1 MYVLLTGGVALVPMR
16 HLEHRNATPFSK
28 IMTPFFGK
36 KCYICATETK
46 SLKIKELKNMK
57 TKLYMIA
64 LAAISMM
71 LGSCSDSNS
80 EFSQDYLA
88 DTPIKLNVSV
98 DEPTTRAGYS
108 STELPEGFWLTVVHY
123 LDSYHNV
130 PDGTYSYEVWAKK
143 VGDIWKTYKTYELDD
158 GTLGVTDEEV
168 TMLWANMKDN
178 VDVMAYTKIQ
188 NFTIPT
194 AQTSDEQLKQ
204 ADVLYMPPTDIDP
217 SKEGIKVA
225 LQHAMS
231 KINLTIE
238 LGSEF
243 EFTEDINKKITD
255 VKIDGSLVSD
265 WFTLDGQH
273 QTEGNPQTITPFYT
287 GATPFSK
294 DANGVIT
301 KATATYEAIL
311 IPQTIASGKF
321 TVSFKVDGKL
331 YEWVYNNEAGLTLA
345 PSTAYT
351 LKLIAGDDKVQPVS
365 FSVAPW
371 NAGNGEN
378 GEEKETD

>member
-1 MYVLLTGGVALVPMR
+1 
-16 HLEHRNATPFSK
+16 
-28 IMTPFFGK
+28 
-36 KCYICATETK
+36 
-46 SLKIKELKNMK
+46 MK

-64 LAAISMM
+64 LAAISMI

-108 STELPEGFWLTVVHY
+108 NEDKPTGFALAVNHDIYKYDKYNY
-123 LDSYHNV
+123 L
-130 PDGTYSYEVWAKK
+130 VWAKK
-143 VGDIWKTYKTYELDD
+143 VGDSWKTYKLDEETF
-158 GTLGVTDEEV
+158 GGTDEEV
-168 TMLWANMKDN
+168 TMLWANMDDK
-178 VDVMAYTKIQ
+178 VDVTAFTNLGTI
-188 NFTIPT
+188 TIPT
-194 AQTSDEQLKQ
+194 DQTSDDQLKE
-204 ADVLYMPPTDIDP
+204 ADVLYMPFTDIDP

-243 EFTEDINKKITD
+243 EFTEDICKKITD
-255 VKIDGSLVSD
+255 VKIDGSSVSGYLASGGINNAYGD
-265 WFTLDGQH
+265 PT
-273 QTEGNPQTITPFYT
+273 PITPFYT

-301 KATATYEAIL
+301 KASATYEAIL
-311 IPQTIASGKF
+311 IPQTIESGKF
-321 TVSFKVDGKL
+321 TISFKVDGKL
-331 YEWVYNNEAGLTLA
+331 YEWTYNKELTLD
-345 PSTAYT
+345 PTTAYT

-365 FSVAPW
+365 FSVAAW
-371 NAGNGEN
+371 GKGNGD
-378 GEEKETD
+378 GEKKETD

>member
-1 MYVLLTGGVALVPMR
+1 
-16 HLEHRNATPFSK
+16 
-28 IMTPFFGK
+28 
-36 KCYICATETK
+36 
-46 SLKIKELKNMK
+46 MK
-57 TKLYMIA
+57 HQILA
-64 LAAISMM
+64 LAVAALSFTA
-71 LGSCSDSNS
+71 CSNEDNI
-80 EFSQDYLA
+80 SQDYLA

-108 STELPEGFWLTVVHY
+108 ETVLPEGFWLDVIHY
-123 LDSYHNV
+123 LDSDHNV
-130 PDGTYSYEVWAKK
+130 PDGTYTYQVWVKK
-143 VGDIWKTYKTYELDD
+143 VGDSWKTYKPDEETWV
-158 GTLGVTDEEV
+158 GTDEEV
-168 TMLWANMKDN
+168 TMLWANMNDK
-178 VDVMAYTKIQ
+178 VDVMAYTNVQ

-204 ADVLYMPPTDIDP
+204 ADVLYMKPTMIDP

-265 WFTLDGQH
+265 WFTLDGKH
-273 QTEGNPQTITPFYT
+273 QTEGNPQTISPLYT

-294 DANGVIT
+294 DADGNIT
-301 KATATYEAIL
+301 KASATYEAIL

-321 TVSFKVDGKL
+321 TVSFKVEGKL
-331 YEWVYNNEAGLTLA
+331 YEWTYNKELTLD
-345 PSTAYT
+345 PTIAYT

-365 FSVAPW
+365 FSVAEWKP
-371 NAGNGEN
+371 GNGTE
-378 GEEKETD
+378 GEKKETD